1 MIIMRYTLGNVSS
14 TSLLK
19 IRNSLLFLLLT
30 ILLSSCSHQLVV
42 GIAETCSGRG
52 VTAGQ
57 FYVNAVARGGN
68 IPLVIPDN
76 EYAEEVLRKVDLLLL
91 IGGEDV
97 NPAYYGAEPSPNLGD
112 VNGRRDTFEMR
123 LIKKAIDLK
132 LPIFGICRGEQIM
145 NVAFG
150 GTLYQD
156 LPSEVPSNIAHRQG
170 DKMNEPVHTIV
181 IDRDS
186 RLFDVLQTPV
196 LGVNSSHHQ
205 AVKQLAPGFR
215 ICARSKDNVVEAIES
230 DRYPAAGVQFHPEML
245 AVGSDQLYT
254 RIFKNLKKLAGK

>member
-1 MIIMRYTLGNVSS
+1 MQSTYKTVFPSS
-14 TSLLK
+14 FHKVRSG
-19 IRNSLLFLLLT
+19 LLFLLLT
-30 ILLSSCSHQLVV
+30 FLLSSCSHQLVV

-52 VTAGQ
+52 ATAGQ
-57 FYVNAVARGGN
+57 SYVNAVARGGN
-68 IPLVIPDN
+68 IPLIIPDN
-76 EYAEEVLRKVDLLLL
+76 EYAEEVLHKVDLLLL

-150 GTLYQD
+150 GSLYQD
-156 LPSEVPSNIAHRQG
+156 LPSEYPSNTAHRQG
-170 DKMNEPVHTIV
+170 DKITEPVHTIT

-215 ICARSKDNVVEAIES
+215 VSARSKDNVVESIES